1 MHKRAYNQGDN
12 MRDYE
17 WDPHKAKLNLQ
28 KHRIS
33 FTDAVTVFGDEYAI
47 TIEDDHPEENRYVVL
62 GKDAKGRL
70 LVVVFTFRGKR
81 IRIISARKATS
92 LESAAYQRA

>member
-1 MHKRAYNQGDN
+1 

-17 WDPHKAKLNLQ
+17 WDSHKAELNHQ
-28 KHRIS
+28 KHKIS
-33 FTDAVTVFGDEYAI
+33 FTDAVSVFGDEHAI
-47 TIEDDHPEENRYVVL
+47 SIEDDHPEEDRYVIL

-70 LVVVFTFRGKR
+70 LVVVFTFRGER

-92 LESAAYQRA
+92 LESDAYQKT